1 MNSEIG
7 IVVMVLELVLTGGLV
22 LFQSFVVN
30 KTGSIAVV
38 AGSLHYRWNIL
49 VSIAVIVSLFVAS
62 YGRVTYSDPL
72 FTVAIV
78 LCMGV
83 GSWPV
88 AATALDDLM
97 DCEFPDGDRIKIREI
112 AIQHPRVRNFHDM
125 RNRNHFPIPSYKF
138 TWEWTRC

>member
-1 MNSEIG
+1 
-7 IVVMVLELVLTGGLV
+7 MVLELVLTGGLV

-38 AGSLHYRWNIL
+38 AESLHYRWNIL
-49 VSIAVIVSLFVAS
+49 VNIAVIVSLFVAS

-112 AIQHPRVRNFHDM
+112 AIQHPRAGTSMTCGTGITSLFLHTNSLANGQDANTH
-125 RNRNHFPIPSYKF
+125 
-138 TWEWTRC
+138 